1 MISMSKLDDLQS
13 TINSIAQ
20 ERMDVKIEAVIQALS
35 TIYDLMNELLSEV
48 RQGASDLSV
57 VIAKYKELDN
67 DYKQLQAVAASYAAR
82 IAEVQQTI
90 EDLEDNIDMTFELMQ
105 QAVEE
110 VASLKEKI
118 EEQSKQLRTVKI
130 LAFVSVVVSVLSLI
144 LRVI

>member
-1 MISMSKLDDLQS
+1 MSMLDDLQS

-20 ERMDVKIEAVIQALS
+20 ERMDVKIEAVIHALS
-35 TIYDLMNELLSEV
+35 TIYEQMNELLSEV

-67 DYKQLQAVAASYAAR
+67 DYKQLQAVAASYAAS
-82 IAEVQQTI
+82 IAELQQTI

-144 LRVI
+144 LGVI

>member
-1 MISMSKLDDLQS
+1 MAKLDDLQA

-48 RQGASDLSV
+48 RQGGSDLSV

-110 VASLKEKI
+110 VASLKEEI

-144 LRVI
+144 LGVL

>member
-1 MISMSKLDDLQS
+1 
-13 TINSIAQ
+13 
-20 ERMDVKIEAVIQALS
+20 
-35 TIYDLMNELLSEV
+35 MNELLSEV

-144 LRVI
+144 LGVI

>member
-1 MISMSKLDDLQS
+1 MAMRDDLQS

-35 TIYDLMNELLSEV
+35 TIYQQMNELLSEV

-57 VIAKYKELDN
+57 VLAKYKELDN
-67 DYKQLQAVAASYAAR
+67 DYKQLQAVAASYAAS
-82 IAEVQQTI
+82 IAELNQTVV
-90 EDLEDNIDMTFELMQ
+90 DLEDNIDMTFELMQ

-144 LRVI
+144 LGVMI

>member
-1 MISMSKLDDLQS
+1 MSKLDDLQS

>member
-1 MISMSKLDDLQS
+1 MPMLDDLQS

-35 TIYDLMNELLSEV
+35 TIYDQMNELLSEV
-48 RQGASDLSV
+48 REGASDLSV
-57 VIAKYKELDN
+57 VIEKYKELDN
-67 DYKQLQAVAASYAAR
+67 DYKQLQAVVASYAAS
-82 IAEVQQTI
+82 IGELQQTI
-90 EDLEDNIDMTFELMQ
+90 EDLEDNIDMTFELMR
-105 QAVEE
+105 QALEE

-144 LRVI
+144 LGVI

>member
-1 MISMSKLDDLQS
+1 MSKLDELQA

-144 LRVI
+144 LGVI

>member
-1 MISMSKLDDLQS
+1 MSKLDDLQS

-67 DYKQLQAVAASYAAR
+67 DYKQLQAVAASYAAS
-82 IAEVQQTI
+82 IAEQQQTI

>member
-1 MISMSKLDDLQS
+1 MSKLDELQS

-20 ERMDVKIEAVIQALS
+20 ERMDAKIEAVIQALS

-144 LRVI
+144 LGVI

>member
-1 MISMSKLDDLQS
+1 MSKLDELQP

-20 ERMDVKIEAVIQALS
+20 EHMDVKIEAVIQALS
-35 TIYDLMNELLSEV
+35 TIYDQMNELLSEV

-67 DYKQLQAVAASYAAR
+67 EYKQLQAVAASYAAS
-82 IAEVQQTI
+82 IGELQQTI

-144 LRVI
+144 LAVI